1 MKNKKAEK
9 PEENRPK
16 SHKNKETEK
25 PEKTI
30 IRNEKTRKIEK
41 NNKTSN
47 GPARVE
53 EYRREGVRV
62 NLQIVTTGAE

>member
-25 PEKTI
+25 REKTK
-30 IRNEKTRKIEK
+30 IRNEKTRKIK
-41 NNKTSN
+41 KKTSN
-47 GPARVE
+47 GPARVG